1 MDFLHRIH
9 VIFVCFLDRT
19 ISLHI
24 SDLFLQMSNNF
35 PSGSSAEELGG
46 MNSDQALEDMTRP
59 PTSSAHELIEIQKI
73 QNSLLSDFETQASSV
88 SGPGQ
93 LPPYP
98 AVSVSSFV
106 CGQILICS
114 D

>member
-1 MDFLHRIH
+1 
-9 VIFVCFLDRT
+9 
-19 ISLHI
+19 
-24 SDLFLQMSNNF
+24 MSNNF

-46 MNSDQALEDMTRP
+46 LNSDPALEDMTRP

-98 AVSVSSFV
+98 AVSVSSFERILV
-106 CGQILICS
+106 CNHQNESMVIELCK
-114 D
+114 